1 MLFLANIFSVE
12 QFYNQVN
19 KIDIKKEKRL
29 KTHFKAL
36 KTNR

>member
-1 MLFLANIFSVE
+1 MLFLANILSVE

-19 KIDIKKEKRL
+19 IKDIKEEKRL

>member
-1 MLFLANIFSVE
+1 MLFLANIFTVE
-12 QFYNQVN
+12 QFYNQANINGV
-19 KIDIKKEKRL
+19 KKEKRL